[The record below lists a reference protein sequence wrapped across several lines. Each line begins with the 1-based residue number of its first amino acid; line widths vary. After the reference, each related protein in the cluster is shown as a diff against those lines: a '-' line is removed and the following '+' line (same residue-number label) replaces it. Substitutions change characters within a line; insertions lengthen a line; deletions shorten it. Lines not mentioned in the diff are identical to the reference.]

1 MNSII
6 KTASSN
12 QTADIAIPLITNY
25 VPAVQSARRSV
36 NYSIYRNQEK
46 EWSTCNDCSEKKK
59 GKRTEPDTEQ
69 ELLNQPEYIADD
81 IVNLEE
87 EIEIH
92 DNEDN
97 VLYELAKL
105 EELVTRHF
113 TNVDENEGVNFSGI
127 FEFDD
132 ELRKY

>member
-1 MNSII
+1 MFRKEERQKNRTWYRARII
-6 KTASSN
+6 
-12 QTADIAIPLITNY
+12 
-25 VPAVQSARRSV
+25 
-36 NYSIYRNQEK
+36 
-46 EWSTCNDCSEKKK
+46 
-59 GKRTEPDTEQ
+59 EPT
-69 ELLNQPEYIADD
+69 EYIADD

-97 VLYELAKL
+97 LLYELAKL

-113 TNVDENEGVNFSGI
+113 TNVDENEGVKFSGI

>member
-1 MNSII
+1 M
-6 KTASSN
+6 ASSN
-12 QTADIAIPLITNY
+12 QTADIAHATHCKLCSRCAKRKILGEFI
-25 VPAVQSARRSV
+25 RF
-36 NYSIYRNQEK
+36 YRNQEK

-97 VLYELAKL
+97 VLYELAELK
-105 EELVTRHF
+105 ELVTRQF

>member
-1 MNSII
+1 
-6 KTASSN
+6 
-12 QTADIAIPLITNY
+12 L
-25 VPAVQSARRSV
+25 
-36 NYSIYRNQEK
+36 
-46 EWSTCNDCSEKKK
+46 
-59 GKRTEPDTEQ
+59 
-69 ELLNQPEYIADD
+69 PEYIADD

-97 VLYELAKL
+97 VLYELAELK
-105 EELVTRHF
+105 ELVTRQF